1 MATSR
6 PGRLA
11 LLEQLRADGFDYMFG
26 NPGTVEQGFLD
37 ELRHVPELR
46 YVLTLQESVAVLAAD
61 GYSRAARRPA
71 LVQIHS
77 SPGLGNA
84 IGALY
89 QAHRGHAPLVVVGG
103 DAGVRYQAME
113 AQMAA
118 DLVGMARP
126 VTKWAAQVSHPDSLL
141 RLLRRAVKV
150 AATPPTGPVYLCLPQ
165 DVLDAECS
173 ERVLPTLVP
182 DTRVI
187 PEDAVI
193 SEFVAKLGA
202 AQRPLILVGDGV
214 AFSGAQPELAA
225 VASLVG
231 APVWEVDA
239 GEVNL
244 PHTHPCYRGS
254 TGHMFGASSL
264 SVLRE
269 ADVVLVVG
277 TYLLPEV
284 FPELGEVFSAD
295 ACVLHVDLDP
305 NAIAKNHRVDVGVV
319 ADPKLTLDA
328 MAKRLGSALPTAA
341 RDAGRARTA
350 ALAAKAA
357 AARARDLALDADRR
371 RRQPLD
377 FAEFA
382 EQLAA
387 RLPADAVIVDE
398 ALTNSPALTRY
409 RPPVEPGSRL
419 LTRGG
424 SLGIGF
430 PGAVGA
436 QFALPGRRV
445 VGVSGDGGTMY
456 TPQALWTAARHGLD
470 TVFVVCNNGSYRL
483 LQSNINVWWT
493 EQAVQP
499 HEFPTAFDLSRPA
512 IDFVGMAESMGVRGV
527 RVERSDQI
535 APALDAALGQPG
547 PTLIDVVVEGE
558 VHPELIS
565 ARCGQ

>member
-11 LLEQLRADGFDYMFG
+11 VLEQLRADGFAHMFG

-37 ELRHVPELR
+37 ELRQVPELR

-61 GYSRAARRPA
+61 GYARAARRPA

-89 QAHRGHAPLVVVGG
+89 QAHRGHAPLVVIGG
-103 DAGVRYQAME
+103 DAGVRYQAMD

-126 VTKWAAQVSHPDSLL
+126 VTKWAAQASHPDSLL

-150 AATPPTGPVYLCLPQ
+150 AATPPAGPVYLCLPQ
-165 DVLDAECS
+165 DVLDAECT
-173 ERVLPTLVP
+173 EPVRPTLIP
-182 DTRVI
+182 DTRTL
-187 PEDAVI
+187 PEDTVI
-193 SEFVAKLGA
+193 SDIAQRLGSA
-202 AQRPLILVGDGV
+202 ERPLILVGDGV
-214 AFSGAQPELAA
+214 ANSCAQPELAA
-225 VASLVG
+225 VAALVG

-244 PHTHPCYRGS
+244 AHTHPCYRGS
-254 TGHMFGASSL
+254 TGHMFGTQSL
-264 SVLRE
+264 PTLRD

-277 TYLLPEV
+277 TYLMPEV
-284 FPELGEVFSAD
+284 FPELGEVFAAD
-295 ACVLHVDLDP
+295 TEVLHVDLDP
-305 NAIAKNHRVDVGVV
+305 DAIAKNHRVDVGVV
-319 ADPKLTLDA
+319 ADPKLTLA
-328 MAKRLGSALPTAA
+328 ALAKRLDAALPAAA
-341 RDAGRARTA
+341 REAGRARTA
-350 ALAAKAA
+350 QLAAQAGA
-357 AARARDLALDADRR
+357 ERARDLALDADRR
-371 RRQPLD
+371 GRSPLD
-377 FAEFA
+377 FSEFA
-382 EQLAA
+382 QALAA

-398 ALTNSPALTRY
+398 ALTNSPALTRH
-409 RPPVEPGSRL
+409 RPPAEPGGRL

-456 TPQALWTAARHGLD
+456 TPQALWTAARHELN
-470 TVFVVCNNGSYRL
+470 TLFVVCNNGSYRL
-483 LQSNINVWWT
+483 LQANIDHWWG
-493 EQAVQP
+493 EQDVPRHA
-499 HEFPTAFDLSRPA
+499 FPTAFDLSRPA
-512 IDFVGMAESMGVRGV
+512 IDFARMAEAMGVPGF
-527 RVERSDQI
+527 RVERGDAI
-535 APALDAALGQPG
+535 APALDAALERPG
-547 PTLIDVVVEGE
+547 PALIDVVVEGD
-558 VHPELIS
+558 VHPELIGV
-565 ARCGQ
+565 RCGQ

>member
-11 LLEQLRADGFDYMFG
+11 VLEQLRADGFTHMFG

-37 ELRHVPELR
+37 ELRHVPELQ

-61 GYSRAARRPA
+61 GFARASRRPA
-71 LVQIHS
+71 LAQVHS

-89 QAHRGHAPLVVVGG
+89 QAHRGHSPLVVLGG
-103 DAGVRYQAME
+103 DAGVRYQALE

-165 DVLDAECS
+165 DVLDAECT

-193 SEFVAKLGA
+193 SDLAARLGT

-225 VASLVG
+225 VAGLVG

-244 PHTHPCYRGS
+244 PQTHPCYRGS
-254 TGHMFGASSL
+254 TGHMFGAQSL
-264 SVLRE
+264 PVLRE

-284 FPELGEVFSAD
+284 FPDLGEVFAAG

-319 ADPKLTLDA
+319 ADPKLTLGA
-328 MAKRLGSALPTAA
+328 MAKRLDSALPTVD
-341 RDAGRARTA
+341 RDAGRARAA
-350 ALAAKAA
+350 ALAAQAA
-357 AARARDLALDADRR
+357 SIRARDLALDAQRR
-371 RRQPLD
+371 GGQPLD

-398 ALTNSPALTRY
+398 ALTNSPALTRH
-409 RPPVEPGSRL
+409 RPPTEPGSRL

-436 QFALPGRRV
+436 QFALPGRRI

-483 LQSNINVWWT
+483 LQSNIGVWWA
-493 EQAVQP
+493 EQGVAQ
-499 HEFPTAFDLSRPA
+499 HDFPTAFDLSRPA
-512 IDFVGMAESMGVRGV
+512 IDFTAMAASMGVRGI
-527 RVERSDQI
+527 RVERGDQI
-535 APALDAALGQPG
+535 TPALDAALDQPG
-547 PTLIDVVVEGE
+547 PTLIDVVVEGD

>member
-11 LLEQLRADGFDYMFG
+11 VLEQLRADGFDHMFG

-37 ELRHVPELR
+37 ELRHVPQLQ

-61 GYSRAARRPA
+61 GYARASRRPA
-71 LVQIHS
+71 LVQIRS

-89 QAHRGHAPLVVVGG
+89 QAHRGHCPLVVLGG

-182 DTRVI
+182 DTRVV

-193 SEFVAKLGA
+193 SDLAVRLGT

-244 PHTHPCYRGS
+244 PQTHPCYRGS
-254 TGHMFGASSL
+254 TGHMFGAQSL
-264 SVLRE
+264 PVLRE
-269 ADVVLVVG
+269 ADAVLVVG

-284 FPELGEVFSAD
+284 FPDLGEVFAAD

-305 NAIAKNHRVDVGVV
+305 NAIAKNHRVDVEVV
-319 ADPKLTLDA
+319 ADPKLALGA
-328 MAKRLGSALPTAA
+328 MAKRLDCALPTTD

-350 ALAAKAA
+350 ALAAETASV
-357 AARARDLALDADRR
+357 RARDLALDAQRR
-371 RRQPLD
+371 GGQPLD

-398 ALTNSPALTRY
+398 ALTNSPALTRH
-409 RPPVEPGSRL
+409 RPPTEPGSRL

-430 PGAVGA
+430 PGAIGA

-470 TVFVVCNNGSYRL
+470 TVFVVCNNGSHRL
-483 LQSNINVWWT
+483 LQSNIGVWWA
-493 EQAVQP
+493 EQGVAR
-499 HEFPTAFDLSRPA
+499 HDFPTAFDLSRPA
-512 IDFVGMAESMGVRGV
+512 IDFAAVAASMGVQGI
-527 RVERSDQI
+527 RVERGDQI
-535 APALDAALGQPG
+535 TPALDAALDQPG
-547 PTLIDVVVEGE
+547 PTLIDVVVEGD